1 MIFQTITELISSL
14 IGCNQEDLK
23 METTFES
30 LGIDSLD
37 TVEMVMELESRL
49 GIEIELEE
57 KIITIGE
64 LVKFAREQSESK

>member
-64 LVKFAREQSESK
+64 LVKFAQEQSESK